1 MVLSFQSNLLCGLP
15 LLEAAE
21 PIYQLYGKKD
31 RLRWHINED
40 PGTHNFELD
49 NRQALYRMLAD
60 HFFPGDTGC
69 TVEEIECEAEVR
81 TADDLHI
88 ELPAD
93 NADFNKL
100 ALQLSSDLPRD
111 AKLPSTAKKAQAW
124 RRRKVKLLND
134 IVRAQVYRV
143 QAEQAGEENKEA
155 VHATF
160 WKLHLGDVWTLAA
173 VELSTGKSQKTAI
186 VVADEGYAAQTAT
199 IGKGICFDSAC
210 LCTTLLRIKQ
220 IPAWTVL
227 GAVLRTKSKRF
238 LGLHAWTETIMENG
252 TQVVIETT
260 VHPHPPELIKTSQ
273 IYNGRL
279 PITYDP
285 FAWFNESEWKEDK
298 EKVALYEGMI
308 LGKQ

>member
-1 MVLSFQSNLLCGLP
+1 MKAPTVNFSLFGEEWLITDYIQVSNPQLRRIARKIKGKNRDEIILKVVEWVAENIEYP
-15 LLEAAE
+15 LDYRGRPNAAQ
-21 PIYQLYGKKD
+21 Y
-31 RLRWHINED
+31 
-40 PGTHNFELD
+40 
-49 NRQALYRMLAD
+49 
-60 HFFPGDTGC
+60 
-69 TVEEIECEAEVR
+69 
-81 TADDLHI
+81 
-88 ELPAD
+88 
-93 NADFNKL
+93 
-100 ALQLSSDLPRD
+100 
-111 AKLPSTAKKAQAW
+111 AKKFKWFDGVYLAETPDEL
-124 RRRKVKLLND
+124 RRYGWLFPN
-134 IVRAQVYRV
+134 
-143 QAEQAGEENKEA
+143 
-155 VHATF
+155 
-160 WKLHLGDVWTLAA
+160 
-173 VELSTGKSQKTAI
+173 
-186 VVADEGYAAQTAT
+186 QTAT

-252 TQVVIETT
+252 TPVVIETT